1 MTAISF
7 RRAFLILL
15 VVLVTL
21 AFLWMI
27 QIFLMTIL
35 LAALFTG
42 VSYPVYRRIVRWFGG
57 REKFAAVVTLI
68 LLFLLVLLPI
78 LGVLGAVAREAVRV
92 NETVL
97 PALQNALSQPNAFDQ
112 WLSHLP
118 FYDKIEPYRGT
129 IVTKLG
135 EFAAGLGVVVV
146 DLLRATTMA
155 TVVFIFHFVVM
166 LYTMFFFF
174 LDGPKLVQSVMS
186 HLPVTEVDKQH
197 LLDQFVSVTRAT
209 LKGTVVIG
217 LIQGVMGGFSFWL
230 VGIEGAIFW
239 GTIMTVLSIIPGVG
253 GALVWV
259 PAAIILVAIGKVWP
273 AVFLVLFSALVI
285 GSVDNLLRPILVG
298 RDTKMHELMI
308 FFSTLG
314 GLLVFG
320 AMGFILG
327 PILAALF
334 MTVWDI
340 FRSVFGRELAE
351 SASDVIV
358 TPQSVVVSQDSI
370 VLELDRPQD

>member
-1 MTAISF
+1 
-7 RRAFLILL
+7 
-15 VVLVTL
+15 
-21 AFLWMI
+21 
-27 QIFLMTIL
+27 
-35 LAALFTG
+35 
-42 VSYPVYRRIVRWFGG
+42 
-57 REKFAAVVTLI
+57 
-68 LLFLLVLLPI
+68 
-78 LGVLGAVAREAVRV
+78 
-92 NETVL
+92 
-97 PALQNALSQPNAFDQ
+97 
-112 WLSHLP
+112 
-118 FYDKIEPYRGT
+118 
-129 IVTKLG
+129 
-135 EFAAGLGVVVV
+135 
-146 DLLRATTMA
+146 
-155 TVVFIFHFVVM
+155 
-166 LYTMFFFF
+166 
-174 LDGPKLVQSVMS
+174 
-186 HLPVTEVDKQH
+186 
-197 LLDQFVSVTRAT
+197 
-209 LKGTVVIG
+209 
-217 LIQGVMGGFSFWL
+217 
-230 VGIEGAIFW
+230 
-239 GTIMTVLSIIPGVG
+239 MTVLSIIPGVG

>member
-15 VVLVTL
+15 VVFVTL

-42 VSYPVYRRIVRWFGG
+42 VSYPVYRRISRWFGG
-57 REKFAAVVTLI
+57 RDRLAAVVTLL
-68 LLFLLVLLPI
+68 LLFLLVVLPI

-92 NETVL
+92 NESVL
-97 PALQNALSQPNAFDQ
+97 PALQKALSEPNAFDE
-112 WLSHLP
+112 WLRHLP

-174 LDGPKLVQSVMS
+174 LDGPRLVQSLMS

-217 LIQGVMGGFSFWL
+217 IIQGVMGGLSFWM
-230 VGIEGAIFW
+230 VGIQGAMFW

-340 FRSVFGRELAE
+340 FRSMFGRELAE

-358 TPQSVVVSQDSI
+358 TPQSVVVSQEGI
-370 VLELDRPQD
+370 LLEIDRPQD